1 MLKLNYG
8 RLSRVVALTGL
19 DVIVSLLPFF
29 KGKVLKPRRSIRGIV
44 EPRVVIV
51 KSPKRNIELMVRRAF
66 NVLGGLSDIIRP
78 DSTILIKPN
87 VGFSYVEANTNP
99 KVVEAVVRVVK
110 EYNPRRIVIAES
122 AVRGSD
128 TSYNFEVT
136 GLYSIA
142 RKYNVDIVDLKKTED
157 IVTVET
163 YGLKLKTVRVYRLAY
178 EADVIISIPKL
189 KRHIE
194 AGVTISLKNMMGI
207 IPDTEKGKFHILGL
221 HQCIVDLNTVFKP
234 DITVV
239 DALDVMAFTGPSHGE
254 MVKAN
259 MIIVSK
265 DAVAADAIAALE
277 LFKLEGVKDPLKELY
292 SIKHIIQAEKMG
304 LGTANPKKINTIL
317 EVV

>member
-1 MLKLNYG
+1 MFKFNYS
-8 RLSRVVALTGL
+8 RFNRVVTLTGL
-19 DVIVSLLPFF
+19 DAIVSFLPFF
-29 KGKVLKPRRSIRGIV
+29 RGKALKPRRSIRRV
-44 EPRVVIV
+44 VKPKVVIV
-51 KSPKRNIELMVRRAF
+51 KSSRRDIELMVRRAF
-66 NVLGGLSDIIRP
+66 SILDGLNDIIGS

-99 KVVEAVVRVVK
+99 KVVEAVVKVVK
-110 EYNPRRIVIAES
+110 EYNPRRIIIAES

-128 TSYNFEVT
+128 TSYNFEIT
-136 GLYSIA
+136 GLYNIA
-142 RKYNVDIVDLKKTED
+142 RKYSVDIVDLKRSGD

-189 KRHIE
+189 KRHVE

-207 IPDTEKGKFHILGL
+207 LPDSEKGRFHILDL

-234 DITVV
+234 DIAVV

-254 MVKAN
+254 MVKAD

-277 LFKLEGVKDPLKELY
+277 LFKLEGVKDPLRELY
-292 SIKHIIQAEKMG
+292 SVKHIVQAEKMG
-304 LGTANPKKINTIL
+304 LGTANPEKINIIF
-317 EVV
+317 EVI